1 MSHRYQLPDS
11 RHIDWADTRRECL
24 DLLYVFLVAGLF
36 LLFVGALA
44 YGLAVVL
51 SLIASALVMP
61 S

>member
-11 RHIDWADTRRECL
+11 RHIDWTDTRRECM
-24 DLLYVFLVAGLF
+24 DLLYVLLVAGLF
-36 LLFVGALA
+36 LLIVGTLA

-51 SLIASALVMP
+51 RLIVSALVMA